1 MAALEKGGPDP
12 GKAAYTH
19 NHVQEGI
26 LGATAPKSAPDAAE
40 TTTSPAAPNHF
51 GDEDNEYI
59 TGYKLYAALFGIIC
73 VFFLVLLDFSIT
85 ATVSTDSL

>member
-1 MAALEKGGPDP
+1 M
-12 GKAAYTH
+12 YTR
-19 NHVQEGI
+19 NRVQEGI
-26 LGATAPKSAPDAAE
+26 LGPNVSNTGPDATEPTAN
-40 TTTSPAAPNHF
+40 PASQNKF

-59 TGYKLYAALFGIIC
+59 TGYKLYAALFGIVC